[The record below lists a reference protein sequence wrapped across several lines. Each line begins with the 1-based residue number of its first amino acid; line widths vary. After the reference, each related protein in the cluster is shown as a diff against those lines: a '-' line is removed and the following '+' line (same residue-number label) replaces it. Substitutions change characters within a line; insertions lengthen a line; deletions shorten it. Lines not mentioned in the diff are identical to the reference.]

1 MPDHVIV
8 QFQMHKRER
17 TVDLELPLD
26 MTARELLVALNQ
38 AYALGVAVDQMA
50 QCYLSC
56 EFPTALL
63 RGNRTL
69 REIGLR
75 DGSIIHFTR

>member
-8 QFQMHKRER
+8 QFNMHRR
-17 TVDLELPLD
+17 GRVVDLEVPLD
-26 MTARELLVALNQ
+26 MTARELLLALNQ
-38 AYALGVAVDQMA
+38 AYVLGIAADKMA
-50 QCYLSC
+50 DCYLSC
-56 EFPTALL
+56 ERPTALL

-75 DGSIIHFTR
+75 NGSVIHFTR